1 MLNIAVDGA
10 DKGIKA
16 GKYRG
21 KITLTVT
28 GTSWEEAEQVMGY
41 RFLKS
46 LTAVCAVALIMA
58 FLSVGIAASMAAAA
72 ANKDLAAGSTWTINE
87 TTKLTGLTLGKGAV
101 IEAPEGN
108 TVTMTVNG
116 VETPIQ
122 AGSYKG
128 NIVLT
133 VAKAIVIKASVFG
146 DVSTYQMRAAIDVED
161 GVYLPEKSVAAAV
174 IGGKVTNSSAK
185 NISITSVGKNFNGII
200 VSGNSTYS
208 IDNAKI
214 NLTGEGG
221 NDFAGYGAGIM
232 TEGKANVT
240 VNNASIIAKGAIRTT
255 IAVRGESTIHVNNS
269 DIQAYNGPLP
279 DDYAFKWQ
287 KPNGPLMQVPWFLG
301 LVGTNRATMLV
312 DSGTAHYNNS
322 HIKAQGWGALST
334 DGVKDVKLYTT
345 NCHVETTE
353 SGYGSYADGSYNSFS
368 KTKFDVKDYALIMTG
383 GTGIFTDESV
393 VNSGRFGVMIHGSG
407 NLTIDKGSAFYT
419 KKAVIQ
425 VKGSF
430 PTIVVDNA
438 RLLSESDIILQAMEN
453 DDPNKGGGAPGG
465 AGGAPQGGAAAGG
478 GMAGGPGGPGG
489 PPGGMPG
496 GEAGRGGAREGGAP
510 GGGMRGGP
518 GGANA
523 LTATFKNM
531 TLNGDIVSSMTNLG
545 DVVVNFEKTT
555 ITGAITTATAEHAV
569 GPNGEKLV
577 MKEETDLYYLIGD
590 IKESY
595 CATNEKFGVKIS
607 LDKNSKWIVSR
618 TSYLTGLTLAEGASV
633 IAPAGYKLTLSVEGA
648 AKEIK
653 PGEHKGKITL
663 AVAKSQ
669 EKFQE

>member
-1 MLNIAVDGA
+1 
-10 DKGIKA
+10 
-16 GKYRG
+16 
-21 KITLTVT
+21 
-28 GTSWEEAEQVMGY
+28 MGY
-41 RFLKS
+41 KFIKS
-46 LTAVCAVALIMA
+46 LTALCAATLIMA
-58 FLSVGIAASMAAAA
+58 FFSVSITASMAAAA
-72 ANKDLAAGSTWTINE
+72 ANKDLVAGSTWTINE
-87 TTKLTGLTLGKGAV
+87 TTKLTGLTIGKGAV
-101 IEAPEGN
+101 IKAPEGN

-185 NISITSVGKNFNGII
+185 NVSITSVGKNFNGII

-214 NLTGEGG
+214 NLIGEGG

-232 TEGKANVT
+232 TEGKAKVT
-240 VNNASIIAKGAIRTT
+240 VNKASIIAKGAIRTT
-255 IAVRGESTIHVNNS
+255 IAVRGESTIHVNDS

-279 DDYAFKWQ
+279 EDYAFKWQ

-312 DSGTAHYNNS
+312 DSGTAYYNNS

-345 NCHVETTE
+345 NCYVETTE

-393 VNSGRFGVMIHGSG
+393 VNSGRFGVMLHGSA
-407 NLTIDKGSAFYT
+407 NLTIDKGSVFYT

-453 DDPNKGGGAPGG
+453 DDPNKGGGAP
-465 AGGAPQGGAAAGG
+465 AGG
-478 GMAGGPGGPGG
+478 GMAGGPGG

-496 GEAGRGGAREGGAP
+496 GEAGRGGEREGGAP
-510 GGGMRGGP
+510 GGDMRGGP
-518 GGANA
+518 GGSASA

-545 DVVVNFEKTT
+545 DMVVNFEKTT

-590 IKESY
+590 IKETY

-607 LDKNSKWIVSR
+607 LDKNSKWIVSK
-618 TSYLTGLTLAEGASV
+618 TSYLTGLTIAEGASV
-633 IAPAGYKLTLSVEGA
+633 IAPAGYKLTLSVDGA

-653 PGEHKGKITL
+653 AGEHKGKITL
-663 AVAKSQ
+663 AVIKSQ
-669 EKFQE
+669 EKF

>member
-1 MLNIAVDGA
+1 
-10 DKGIKA
+10 
-16 GKYRG
+16 
-21 KITLTVT
+21 
-28 GTSWEEAEQVMGY
+28 
-41 RFLKS
+41 
-46 LTAVCAVALIMA
+46 MA
-58 FLSVGIAASMAAAA
+58 FFSVSITASMAAAA
-72 ANKDLAAGSTWTINE
+72 ANKDLVAGSTWTINE
-87 TTKLTGLTLGKGAV
+87 TTKLTGLTIGKGAV
-101 IEAPEGN
+101 IKAPEGN

-185 NISITSVGKNFNGII
+185 NVSITSVGKNFNGII

-214 NLTGEGG
+214 NLIGEGG

-232 TEGKANVT
+232 TEGKAKVT
-240 VNNASIIAKGAIRTT
+240 VNKASIIAKGAIRTT
-255 IAVRGESTIHVNNS
+255 IAVRGESTIHVNDS

-279 DDYAFKWQ
+279 EDYAFKWQ

-312 DSGTAHYNNS
+312 DSGTAYYNNS

-345 NCHVETTE
+345 NCYVETTE

-393 VNSGRFGVMIHGSG
+393 VNSGRFGVMLHGSA
-407 NLTIDKGSAFYT
+407 NLTIDKGSVFYT

-453 DDPNKGGGAPGG
+453 DDPNKGGGAP
-465 AGGAPQGGAAAGG
+465 AGG
-478 GMAGGPGGPGG
+478 GMAGGPGG

-496 GEAGRGGAREGGAP
+496 GEAGRGGEREGGAP
-510 GGGMRGGP
+510 GGDMRGGP
-518 GGANA
+518 GGSASA

-545 DVVVNFEKTT
+545 DMVVNFEKTT

-590 IKESY
+590 IKETY

-607 LDKNSKWIVSR
+607 LDKNSKWIVSK
-618 TSYLTGLTLAEGASV
+618 TSYLTGLTIAEGASV
-633 IAPAGYKLTLSVEGA
+633 IAPAGYKLTLSVDGA

-653 PGEHKGKITL
+653 AGEHKGKITL
-663 AVAKSQ
+663 AVIKSQ
-669 EKFQE
+669 EKF